1 MKRLLAIATDG
12 CRTAVLTTGSFTV
25 DHFMSEFGRHVDP
38 PFELGQRFS
47 CQILI
52 GQRSINDSCVEER
65 YTTLYR
71 LMQQTDTLFFV
82 GMLAA
87 VVGHSH
93 HAETECRHLE
103 GRFARTQYTMSLD
116 ADSIGIDI

>member
-1 MKRLLAIATDG
+1 
-12 CRTAVLTTGSFTV
+12 
-25 DHFMSEFGRHVDP
+25 MSEFGRHVDP

-71 LMQQTDTLFFV
+71 LMQQSDTLFLIRV
-82 GMLAA
+82 LAA
-87 VVGHSH
+87 VVSHAH
-93 HAETECRHLE
+93 HAEAECRHLE
-103 GRFARTQYTMSLD
+103 GSLTRTQYTMSLD
-116 ADSIGIDI
+116 TGCIGIHIGCFRLFRF